1 MHCQQNHLS
10 SASFPA
16 WGFAGLDC
24 TIVSERRKLSG
35 HHVVNAL
42 EATVGEAILMKTE
55 SIKCGKDFLLECA
68 CSFQK
73 LNWIK
78 HMEGLCTVPFGRSSE
93 TQRWGLFSS
102 FTSFMQPM
110 GTLEPATSDCSGEKK
125 KVHLC
130 VESRLCT
137 FSPWVSVSRSV
148 K

>member
-1 MHCQQNHLS
+1 
-10 SASFPA
+10 
-16 WGFAGLDC
+16 
-24 TIVSERRKLSG
+24 
-35 HHVVNAL
+35 VNAL